1 MAAPESQHYP
11 KRELIALWV
20 GALFPALV
28 AAAQFQTNLVLVRQA
43 CAAQTHTRLYAV
55 TGSAI
60 VLTLAA
66 SVVVLVIWRRAGQR
80 WPTDAGD
87 PDTRVR
93 FLSAWAL
100 LGNGIFLLLIIAQG
114 IATILLDPCQR

>member
-1 MAAPESQHYP
+1 MTAQESQHNP

-20 GALFPALV
+20 GALFPAFV

-43 CAAQTHTRLYAV
+43 CAAQTHTKLYAV

-80 WPTDAGD
+80 WPSEADD
-87 PDTRVR
+87 QDTRVR
-93 FLSAWAL
+93 FLSVWAL
-100 LGNGIFLLLIIAQG
+100 LGNGIFLLLIFAQG